1 VAEFVLV
8 AGAEAENSRTA
19 VKLVAHVLVH
29 LAEFVQFTRNVVVLE
44 LHHLGMLLKGVLLR
58 EVVHVLT
65 TEGIICHLRLLE
77 VLSLKEELVIAV
89 LQAGLKF
96 SHLSG
101 HVKVACTCELVLLA
115 KIVVVR

>member
-1 VAEFVLV
+1 MLV

-44 LHHLGMLLKGVLLR
+44 LHDLGMLLKGVLLR

-77 VLSLKEELVIAV
+77 VLSLNEELVIAV
-89 LQAGLKF
+89 LQASLKF
-96 SHLSG
+96 SHLSS
-101 HVKVACTCELVLLA
+101 HVKVASACELILLA